1 MPNRL
6 LPSLLAFA
14 ALALI
19 GAVALIP
26 SLPAEAQG
34 RLRAQ
39 AYITQQRIPRG
50 LTEQGLIR
58 FARGHQSR
66 RLSETTSQPI
76 RQRKW
81 RANLV
86 VAFNR
91 PIGDLQFQVLFYDL
105 DDGRRFVAPALDVFL
120 SDRNEKTFLQPLR
133 LERPH
138 FRPNR
143 DMEMV
148 VLVRRREI
156 TRRRFTLVGA
166 APRNSGNVDFAAP

>member
-1 MPNRL
+1 MPKRLPRL
-6 LPSLLAFA
+6 L
-14 ALALI
+14 LALSCLALL
-19 GAVALIP
+19 GATILVP
-26 SLPAEAQG
+26 DGDTEAQG
-34 RLRAQ
+34 NLRAQ

-58 FARGHQSR
+58 FARGHQAR

-76 RQRKW
+76 RERKW
-81 RANLV
+81 RGNLV

-105 DDGRRFVAPALDVFL
+105 TEGRRFVAPALDVFL
-120 SDRNEKTFLQPLR
+120 NNREEKTFLQPLR

-138 FRPNR
+138 FQPNR
-143 DMEMV
+143 RMELV

-156 TRRRFTLVGA
+156 TRRRFELVGA
-166 APRNSGNVDFAAP
+166 TPRNTGNVTFDD